1 MDSQPSG
8 NNELIS
14 IETANVIFVLK
25 GERYGI
31 SDEAILKI
39 NPLNMEIHEADSEH
53 IKGLYLKE
61 YSNYEIIIQ
70 SKNNANLEFYHE
82 NKAHEVK

>member
-31 SDEAILKI
+31 SDEAI
-39 NPLNMEIHEADSEH
+39 
-53 IKGLYLKE
+53 
-61 YSNYEIIIQ
+61 
-70 SKNNANLEFYHE
+70 
-82 NKAHEVK
+82 